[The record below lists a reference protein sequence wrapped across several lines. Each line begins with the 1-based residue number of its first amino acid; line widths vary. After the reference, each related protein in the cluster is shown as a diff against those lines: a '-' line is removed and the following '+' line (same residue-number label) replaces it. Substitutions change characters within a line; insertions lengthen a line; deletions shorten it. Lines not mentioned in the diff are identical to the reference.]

1 VRPLGFAAGSP
12 QTRKPWELRRAPSLR
27 STVPSCL
34 RTLWLNVLRGAV
46 QFDGAVAKG
55 RAGEPA
61 TLLAPGGH
69 GNRIA
74 LDAAGAAERQLF
86 FKSLTTLHT
95 KYTREMTFENLCQL
109 CEEWSSIWRRTLL
122 STAT

>member
-1 VRPLGFAAGSP
+1 VSGGHSTLCSGEPR
-12 QTRKPWELRRAPSLR
+12 TRKPWALRGAPSLR

-34 RTLWLNVLRGAV
+34 RTIWLNVLRGAV

-61 TLLAPGGH
+61 TLLAPGWH

-74 LDAAGAAERQLF
+74 LAAARAAERQLF
-86 FKSLTTLHT
+86 FKSPLFNDPT
-95 KYTREMTFENLCQL
+95 Y
-109 CEEWSSIWRRTLL
+109 
-122 STAT
+122 